1 MRKSMLRYDSPNDIS
16 IASLLERAKNL
27 SPNNPAITVNDK
39 TYTWD
44 ELYNRASS
52 LAAWLDNKN
61 ITKVAYKGLNSIEFV
76 DLIFACSFIGAIC
89 IPINVRL
96 NEEETAV
103 ILKDCDPYFLPTITE
118 SMYNVV
124 EHNKFAPGT
133 NEDLLTIVYTTGS
146 TGLPK
151 GVMATHRGYYIN
163 ALTTS
168 FMHGL
173 DVGDATIITM
183 PLFHMG
189 AINRLFIGTFLRSH
203 MILMER
209 FEPVD
214 FMKSVEKYKVKNVT
228 FIPTMAEMLFDRKD
242 FFDYDM
248 SSLENIQ
255 FGGTKSTNTFKEKL
269 QKNFPKAKLVETYA
283 MTEATG
289 NILSNGVLSP
299 HLDAKIVDSEFVV
312 RGPTVTP
319 GYWNSD
325 SSNLFTEDGWLR
337 TGDCA
342 EQHDDKFVITGRKKE
357 IIISGGVNIYPAEIE
372 EVLQSHPGVQR
383 VSVVDTPSEKWGD
396 IVTAYV
402 IGNVSESE
410 LDTLC
415 RKSLAAYK
423 APKRYVFVDNFPL
436 KENGKVD
443 KLALKML

>member
-1 MRKSMLRYDSPNDIS
+1 MLKYGSPNDIS
-16 IASLLERAKNL
+16 IASLLERAKHL
-27 SPNNPAITVNDK
+27 SPNSPAITVNDK
-39 TYTWD
+39 TYTWE
-44 ELYNRASS
+44 ELYHRASS
-52 LAAWLDNKN
+52 LAAWLDNRT
-61 ITKVAYKGLNSIEFV
+61 ISKVAYKGLNSIEFV

-89 IPINVRL
+89 IPINARL
-96 NEEETAV
+96 NEEETFA
-103 ILKDCDPYFLPTITE
+103 ILEDCEPYFLPKITE
-118 SMYNVV
+118 PMYNAVW
-124 EHNKFAPGT
+124 HDTFAPGV
-133 NEDLLTIVYTTGS
+133 NDDLLTIVYTTGS

-151 GVMATHRGYYIN
+151 GVMTTHRGYYIN

-214 FMKSVEKYKVKNVT
+214 FMKSVEKYKVKNAM
-228 FIPTMAEMLFDRKD
+228 FIPTMAEMLFDRE
-242 FFDYDM
+242 DYDM

-255 FGGTKSTNTFKEKL
+255 FGGHTITTTFKEKL
-269 QKNFPKAKLVETYA
+269 QKKFPKAKLVNAYA

-372 EVLQSHPGVQR
+372 EVLQSHPDVQR
-383 VSVVDTPSEKWGD
+383 VSVVDSPSEKWGD

-402 IGNVSESE
+402 IGNASESE
-410 LDTLC
+410 LDSLC

-423 APKRYVFVDNFPL
+423 APKRYVFVDSFPL

-443 KLALKML
+443 KLALKLL